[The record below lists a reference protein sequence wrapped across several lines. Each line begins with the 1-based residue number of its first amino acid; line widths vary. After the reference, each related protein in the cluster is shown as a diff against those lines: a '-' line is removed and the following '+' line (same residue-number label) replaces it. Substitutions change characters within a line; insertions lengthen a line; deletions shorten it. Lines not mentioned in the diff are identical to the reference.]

1 MLLTN
6 KVEDPLK
13 NFQALQVTDIA
24 TALYALKIANDQL
37 YAVIHMREQM
47 EKELARSKKEIDALS
62 LKILQQFLTETRY
75 HSSGGSGYFETVP
88 ITYVPDPL
96 PEPPKIP
103 QWAYDAV
110 KHLQGQLTVERQ
122 RAEAEL
128 ADNAEDINEMR
139 EYLEGLVKEWFIG
152 EVQAAPDWLC
162 GSKSIILGGCT
173 LTYENGDVT
182 FSYAELDYGD

>member
-24 TALYALKIANDQL
+24 TALYALKIANDQY

-47 EKELARSKKEIDALS
+47 EMELARSKKEIDALS
-62 LKILQQFLTETRY
+62 LKIVQQFLTEPAY
-75 HSSGGSGYFETVP
+75 NIETHVYSDVRP
-88 ITYVPDPL
+88 ISYVPDPL
-96 PEPPKIP
+96 PEPPKLP

-139 EYLEGLVKEWFIG
+139 EYLEGLVKEWFIA

-173 LTYENGDVT
+173 VTYENGDVT